1 MKFLASSLDGLRWW
15 PPLLVAFAL
24 FIMAAI
30 EKFVILLLEAGLVL
44 TEAASR
50 ELLRPEAA
58 VTRLGEIIYMG

>member
-1 MKFLASSLDGLRWW
+1 M
-15 PPLLVAFAL
+15 AFAL

-44 TEAASR
+44 FTVAASR
-50 ELLRPEAA
+50 EVLRPEAA